1 MGPRKG
7 EKLKTQV
14 FLVVCRHQQLGQG
27 RIGFFCSFCPC
38 LFGRYLRDCE
48 VYHQGTLHWKTPL
61 PAVTSDF
68 WSCLQE
74 GGAFVNG
81 QDGTPSIV
89 QLAEERVP

>member
-14 FLVVCRHQQLGQG
+14 FLIVFRHQQPGQV
-27 RIGFFCSFCPC
+27 RAGFFCSFCPC

-48 VYHQGTLHWKTPL
+48 VYHYGTLHWKTPL

-68 WSCLQE
+68 CSCLQE

-81 QDGTPSIV
+81 QDGTPSVV
-89 QLAEERVP
+89 QLADERVQ